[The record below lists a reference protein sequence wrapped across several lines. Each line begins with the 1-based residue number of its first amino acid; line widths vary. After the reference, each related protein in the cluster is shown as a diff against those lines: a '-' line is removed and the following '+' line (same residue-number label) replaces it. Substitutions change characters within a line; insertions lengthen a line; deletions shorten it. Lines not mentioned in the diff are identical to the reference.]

1 MGELYFCEHCVFKK
15 QCKVKFSAD
24 IHRTKGTLDTSILIF
39 GDLLKLYHLV
49 LEDIYWSS
57 FIITLETFDYIFW
70 SKKMMSLGSSS
81 NRKLW
86 LRNR

>member
-39 GDLLKLYHLV
+39 GDLLKSYHLV
-49 LEDIYWSS
+49 LEDIY
-57 FIITLETFDYIFW
+57 
-70 SKKMMSLGSSS
+70 
-81 NRKLW
+81 
-86 LRNR
+86 